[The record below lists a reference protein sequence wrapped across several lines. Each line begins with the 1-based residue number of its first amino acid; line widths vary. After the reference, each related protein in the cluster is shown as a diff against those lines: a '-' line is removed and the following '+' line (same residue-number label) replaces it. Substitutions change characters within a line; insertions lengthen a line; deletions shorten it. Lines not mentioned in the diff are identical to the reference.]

1 MPWPDEFP
9 VKSEP
14 MHAIRVDA
22 DKNLRRSEVSDPVA
36 KAGEIIIDVHAVA
49 LNRADLL
56 QRDGLYP
63 PPPG

>member
-1 MPWPDEFP
+1 
-9 VKSEP
+9 